1 MLTMAKE
8 AKLPSR
14 EVMSRDSES
23 AIIARELL
31 DHLGDSLTLKV
42 TARLS
47 EGPAGLHELRRS
59 VEGISQR
66 KLATSLRQ
74 LIKNGLATRK
84 HSETFPSHTV
94 YSLTPLGIMFLE
106 QVNGLV
112 RWVDAHGA
120 EIRSARSQFKDRTF
134 KWLGAARLQL

>member
-14 EVMSRDSES
+14 EMMSNNFESRD
-23 AIIARELL
+23 IVNELL
-31 DHLGDSLTLKV
+31 DHLGDAFTLKV
-42 TARLS
+42 TLRLS
-47 EGPAGLHELRRS
+47 EGPAGLSELRQS
-59 VEGISQR
+59 VDGISQR

-74 LIKNGLATRK
+74 LIKNGLAARK

-120 EIRSARSQFKDRTF
+120 EIKSARNQFKDRAF
-134 KWLGAARLQL
+134 KWLGTPRMQL